1 MMHTIVLIEPTIH
14 PAGVQLLQEKA
25 RVVMAPDGGEQTL
38 IRVIQES
45 GAQGLLPRIEP
56 ITRRIIE
63 SCPTLKVVAEPGVGL
78 DNIDV
83 AAATEHGVQV
93 LHVPDGNYT
102 TVSEHAMLFLLAS
115 AQNLIRAD
123 ANVRRGN
130 WRYRDT
136 NLPSDIAEKTLLI
149 AGFGRIGR
157 EVAKKAQAF
166 GMRVLAYDAFV
177 PAGQMLEAG
186 AEKVAVLEDGLGRAD
201 FVSIHLPLT
210 AETRGLFS
218 TAQFEAMKQS
228 AYLCNLGRGP
238 VVDEAALYRAL
249 VGGRIA
255 GAALDV
261 FDPEPPFAENPLFQL
276 DNVILT
282 PHSGGDTRES
292 RERLAVRA
300 AGALLAALDGET
312 PLVNWA
318 NRRDMEA
325 R

>member
-1 MMHTIVLIEPTIH
+1 MHTIVLIEPTIH
-14 PAGVQLLQEKA
+14 TAGVELLQEKA
-25 RVVMAPDGGEQTL
+25 HVVMAPDGNEQTL
-38 IRVIQES
+38 IRVIQQHQAE
-45 GAQGLLPRIEP
+45 GLLPRIEP

-63 SCPTLKVVAEPGVGL
+63 SCPTLKAIAEPGVGL

-83 AAATEHGVQV
+83 PAATEHGVQV

-102 TVSEHAMLFLLAS
+102 TVSEHAMLFILAC

-136 NLPSDIAEKTLLI
+136 NLPSDIDGKTLLV

-157 EVAKKAQAF
+157 EVARKAQMF
-166 GMRVLAYDAFV
+166 GMRVLAYDAYV
-177 PAGQMLEAG
+177 SAEQMQG
-186 AEKVAVLEDGLGRAD
+186 TGTEKVDVLEDGLRQAD

-210 AETRGLFS
+210 SETRGLFS
-218 TAQFEAMKQS
+218 TAQLEAMKES

-249 VGGRIA
+249 VGGIIA

-261 FDPEPPFAENPLFQL
+261 FDPEPPLAENPLFQL

-292 RERLAVRA
+292 RQRLAVKA
-300 AGALLAALDGET
+300 AAALLAALDGDT
-312 PLVNWA
+312 PAANWA
-318 NRRDMEA
+318 NRRAMEI